1 MVCAWAALP
10 LSGSHPFPQTH
21 SAPCKAPPGLQIA
34 IHGNYFT
41 LVPLCYPTLQNV
53 TKNHEVSTPVAQ
65 PHALPRTFSLCG
77 REKACNN
84 DHLSMVSMEKIST
97 RYHSRFTHKAHAET
111 SQPVYK
117 TEMHFQ
123 TSNYKWGDL
132 DKLPLFFHKRETPDR
147 LIIQHRRVM

>member
-1 MVCAWAALP
+1 ML
-10 LSGSHPFPQTH
+10 LKT
-21 SAPCKAPPGLQIA
+21 
-34 IHGNYFT
+34 
-41 LVPLCYPTLQNV
+41 
-53 TKNHEVSTPVAQ
+53 TKVSTPVAQ
-65 PHALPRTFSLCG
+65 PHALEEPFPYCG

-123 TSNYKWGDL
+123 TSKITHGVIL
-132 DKLPLFFHKRETPDR
+132 TKLPLFFHKRETPDR
-147 LIIQHRRVM
+147 LIIQHRRVK